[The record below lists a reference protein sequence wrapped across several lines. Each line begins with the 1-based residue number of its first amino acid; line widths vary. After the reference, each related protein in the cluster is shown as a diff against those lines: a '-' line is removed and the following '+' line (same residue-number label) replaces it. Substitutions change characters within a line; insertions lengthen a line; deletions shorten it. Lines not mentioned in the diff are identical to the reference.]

1 MEIDPDAS
9 AGDPNRFESNG
20 ESFILKDTLYD
31 GSTEILGP
39 SYLFLVIYKST
50 TIFLPNRSNRFELL
64 LVDVGYVYP
73 VGWRDLYIC

>member
-1 MEIDPDAS
+1 LEIDPDAS
-9 AGDPNRFESNG
+9 AGDPNQFESNG

-50 TIFLPNRSNRFELL
+50 IIFLPN
-64 LVDVGYVYP
+64 
-73 VGWRDLYIC
+73 